1 MITLVSLVMIWY
13 LVSLWKVCVEENLD
27 NFFYHAGVVIGS
39 VVFVATLIV
48 IMLKYLP

>member
-13 LVSLWKVCVEENLD
+13 LVSLWKFFIEDSGNL
-27 NFFYHAGVVIGS
+27 FYACGVVIGT
-39 VVFVATLIV
+39 VTFVAALIV

>member
-13 LVSLWKVCVEENLD
+13 LVSLWKFCIEDSDNL
-27 NFFYHAGVVIGS
+27 FYECGVVIGT
-39 VVFVATLIV
+39 VTFVAALII